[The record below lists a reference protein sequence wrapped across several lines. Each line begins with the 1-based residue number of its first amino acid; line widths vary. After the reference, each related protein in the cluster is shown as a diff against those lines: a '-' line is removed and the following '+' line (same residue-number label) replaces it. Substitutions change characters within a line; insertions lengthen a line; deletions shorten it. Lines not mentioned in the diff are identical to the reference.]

1 MEKNFSKGGALSVDK
16 LIEERANILRLI
28 VAKQLKLKTLNLIIR
43 REQMQFQLTTKTDEG
58 DCLIFKGISKL

>member
-28 VAKQLKLKTLNLIIR
+28 VEKIAK
-43 REQMQFQLTTKTDEG
+43 TKN
-58 DCLIFKGISKL
+58 SKLDNVKRIDASTNVILVDDEN